1 MRKLIL
7 LTVFIIY
14 SLAAS
19 FGQATANEPIQK
31 KYVYCELIYSGT
43 YYIEIDNGVRKRW
56 GANYISDKN
65 GRPIRFETIVAA
77 LNYMGDDGWELVQTY
92 VEPKSDTNI
101 QIPSSPIFH
110 YVLKKERVKTSIL

>member
-1 MRKLIL
+1 MRKLIF
-7 LTVFIIY
+7 LTVFIF
-14 SLAAS
+14 SFLVAS

-65 GRPIRFETIVAA
+65 GKPVRFETIVAA
-77 LNYMGDDGWELVQTY
+77 LNYMGEDGWELVQTY
-92 VEPKSDTNI
+92 VEPKSDINP
-101 QIPSSPIFH
+101 QIPRSSTFH
-110 YVLKKERVKTSIL
+110 YFLKKRAC